1 VPTTSRRHTTDR
13 PRKAA
18 DPGDFRLACVRCGW
32 DTAPE
37 FRLRCPECSGALD
50 AVLDLTGA
58 RRRDHDRPE
67 LAYLDFLP
75 IDEDDLADT
84 RLSVATPCRP
94 TPRLGAAIGVPE
106 LWVKDES
113 RQPTGTTKDRFAA
126 VVMAVFRRFGI
137 TEWAAASTGNST
149 TALARAVRRD
159 GTVRAHFFCGRDF
172 VGDHRVEVDEHVSLT
187 VVNGSYAAASGAAQR
202 FAAEHGV
209 TWEGG
214 FFNWA
219 RREGL
224 KLAYLEAYDGMRAA
238 GREPDV
244 VVQAISSGMGL
255 MAAHKGTREYL
266 RTGAL
271 SRAPR
276 FLMVQQDT
284 CAPMAQAWREGRAE
298 LTDADVVAR
307 PEGLARAILLGDG
320 RATYPYMRDIA
331 WDSGGSI
338 VSVGQADLVAAREM
352 LAELEGL
359 DVCHSAAATV
369 AALRAEAAHGRI
381 APHEVAL
388 VNLTGRHS
396 AAPGPIPIDTDRTTA
411 AGGHA

>member
-1 VPTTSRRHTTDR
+1 MPTTSRRQPTDRSRETTD
-13 PRKAA
+13 P
-18 DPGDFRLACVRCGW
+18 DDFRLSCVRCGW
-32 DTAPE
+32 HCRPE
-37 FRLRCPECSGALD
+37 FRLRCPECAAALE

-58 RRRDHDRPE
+58 ARRAHGRPE
-67 LAYLDFLP
+67 FAYLDFLP
-75 IDEDDLADT
+75 VDAADLAEIG
-84 RLSVATPCRP
+84 LSVATPCRP
-94 TPRLGAAIGVPE
+94 APRLGAAIGVPE

-137 TEWAAASTGNST
+137 TEWVAASTGNST
-149 TALARAVRRD
+149 TALARAVPRD

-172 VGDHRVEVDEHVSLT
+172 VADHRVKVDQHVSLT
-187 VVNGSYAAASGAAQR
+187 VVDGSYAAAGGAAQR
-202 FAAEHGV
+202 FATERGL

-224 KLAYLEAYDGMRAA
+224 KLAYLEAYDALRAG
-238 GREPDV
+238 GREPDM
-244 VVQAISSGMGL
+244 VVQAISSGMGM
-255 MAAHKGTREYL
+255 MAAYKGTGEYL

-284 CAPMAQAWREGRAE
+284 CAPMARAWREGRAE

-307 PEGLARAILLGDG
+307 PAGLARAILLGDG

-331 WDSGGSI
+331 RDSGGAI
-338 VSVGQADLVAAREM
+338 VSVSQADLVEASAM

-359 DVCHSAAATV
+359 DVCHSSAATV
-369 AALRAEAAHGRI
+369 AALRAEADLGRI

-388 VNLTGRHS
+388 VNLTGRHR
-396 AAPGPIPIDTDRTTA
+396 AGTTTV

>member
-1 VPTTSRRHTTDR
+1 MPTTSQRRTTDR
-13 PRKAA
+13 AREGKGA
-18 DPGDFRLACVRCGW
+18 GGFRLSCVSCDWHTG
-32 DTAPE
+32 PE

-58 RRRDHDRPE
+58 AKRAHDRPE

-75 IDEDDLADT
+75 IDEEDLAGIEP
-84 RLSVATPCRP
+84 SVTTPCRP
-94 TPRLGAAIGVPE
+94 APRLGAAIGVPG

-137 TEWAAASTGNST
+137 TEWVASSTGNSS

-159 GTVRAHFFCGRDF
+159 GTIRAHFFCGRDF
-172 VGDHRVEVDEHVSLT
+172 VADHRVELDEHVSLT
-187 VVNGSYAAASGAAQR
+187 VVDGSYAAASGAAQR
-202 FAAEHGV
+202 FAAERGL

-224 KLAYLEAYDGMRAA
+224 KLAYLEAYDALRAA
-238 GREPDV
+238 GREPDI
-244 VVQAISSGMGL
+244 VVQAISSGMGV
-255 MAAHKGTREYL
+255 MAAHKGTGEYL
-266 RTGAL
+266 STGAL

-284 CAPMAQAWREGRAE
+284 CAPMARAWREGRAE

-331 WDSGGSI
+331 RDSGGAI
-338 VSVGQADLVAAREM
+338 VSVSQADLVAAKAM

-359 DVCHSAAATV
+359 DVCHSSAATV
-369 AALRAEAAHGRI
+369 AALRAEAALGRI

-388 VNLTGRHS
+388 VNLTGRHH
-396 AAPGPIPIDTDRTTA
+396 AGTTTA